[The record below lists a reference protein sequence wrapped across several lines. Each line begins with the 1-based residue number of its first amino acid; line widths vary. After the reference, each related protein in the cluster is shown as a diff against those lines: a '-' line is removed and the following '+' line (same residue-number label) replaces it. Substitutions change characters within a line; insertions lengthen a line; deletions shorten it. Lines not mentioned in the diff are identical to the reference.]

1 MIFGETQ
8 FVQSPRLPD
17 RLVTTNGVKVAARYL
32 EHVSPEPTCSFS
44 RPKTIHHPMK
54 TSSLGQGCQVPR
66 TFIKEKT
73 LLSWGFHRSKQ
84 VFIELRSPSTK
95 LDTDKALNVVQ
106 RREAISKWTWWL
118 LYYIVSV
125 VQYFEPHLTPKP
137 WETFVHPS
145 TALFLIWFEIWD
157 N

>member
-1 MIFGETQ
+1 MIFGEMW

-95 LDTDKALNVVQ
+95 LDKDKELNVVQ
-106 RREAISKWTWWL
+106 RSVSCAIFRTTFDSQAVGNNCPFV
-118 LYYIVSV
+118 YCIV
-125 VQYFEPHLTPKP
+125 PDM
-137 WETFVHPS
+137 
-145 TALFLIWFEIWD
+145 IWD
-157 N
+157 LGQISWEVASQW